1 MILVPNSNLVQL
13 IKKIA
18 IEAVDA
24 SKPCDYKIG
33 TVIEKY
39 PLKIRITQKLC
50 LDEDF
55 LIITQ
60 TAEERVLKVGDEVL
74 MIRKQGGKEYV
85 VLDKVVG

>member
-1 MILVPNSNLVQL
+1 MPNSNLVQL

>member
-1 MILVPNSNLVQL
+1 MPNSNLVQL

-24 SKPCDYKIG
+24 SKPCDYKIR